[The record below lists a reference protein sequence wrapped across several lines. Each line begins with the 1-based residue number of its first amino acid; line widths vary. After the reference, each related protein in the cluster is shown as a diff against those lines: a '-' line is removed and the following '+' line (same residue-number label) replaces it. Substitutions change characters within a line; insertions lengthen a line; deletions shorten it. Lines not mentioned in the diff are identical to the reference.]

1 MAPLATW
8 CRGFAM
14 RAMTLDQIA
23 PPLTLGR
30 TLYAGDGRV
39 LLHRGTELT
48 GEYVEQLRGLGYEAL
63 YVDDPR
69 EPSGTTPAEIVSD
82 QTRAEAM
89 GAVKEAFDH
98 LLNIRGSKFIH
109 DWSGRRALYVA
120 ASSITNEIMAC
131 RDLCF
136 QMAELRST
144 DGYTFAH
151 SVSVAILG
159 MALARKLHVPHNQL
173 VDLAIGLLLH
183 DLGKVVLA
191 EELRDPDRQLTDEER
206 EVYRKHARG
215 GYALLQAMS
224 GSFSAHTKIIA
235 LQHHEAWDGSGYPKG
250 LKEGE
255 IHLFAQICAITDTY
269 DRLTTSKAFGFKA
282 LPHEALEY
290 LMGSCGRLFS
300 LDIVQTFLEI
310 IAPYPLG
317 TLVRLNTGEEGVVV
331 RIDKGMHQ
339 RPVLRL
345 CQNGRPGLEDF
356 ELYSHPDR
364 VIVEVLG
371 G

>member
-1 MAPLATW
+1 
-8 CRGFAM
+8 M
-14 RAMTLDQIA
+14 RAMTLDHIS
-23 PPLTLGR
+23 PPLKLGR

-39 LLHRGTELT
+39 LLHRGTELSD
-48 GEYVEQLRGLGYEAL
+48 EYVEHLRELGFEAL

-69 EPSGTTPAEIVSD
+69 DPSQVLPADLVSE

-89 GAVKEAFDH
+89 GAVKEAFGH
-98 LLNIRGSKFIH
+98 LLNVRGSKFVH

-120 ASSITNEIMAC
+120 ASSITNEIMSC
-131 RDLCF
+131 KDLCF
-136 QMAELRST
+136 QMSELRSN

-151 SVSVAILG
+151 SVNVAILG

-183 DLGKVVLA
+183 DIGKLVLP
-191 EELRDPDRQLTDEER
+191 ENLRDPDRQLTEE
-206 EVYRKHARG
+206 EQVEYQKHARG
-215 GYALLQAMS
+215 GFALIQALG

-235 LQHHEAWDGSGYPKG
+235 LQHHEHWDGSGYPKG

-255 IHLFAQICAITDTY
+255 IHLFAQICAITNTY
-269 DRLTTSKAFGFKA
+269 DRLTTSKAYGFKA

-300 LDIVQTFLEI
+300 LDMVRMFLEI
-310 IAPYPLG
+310 VAPYPLG
-317 TLVRLNTGEEGVVV
+317 TMVKLNTGETGVVV

-345 CQNGRPGLEDF
+345 LKDGAMYGEDF
-356 ELYSHPDR
+356 ELYGRPN
-364 VIVEVLG
+364 VLITEVLSL
-371 G
+371 